1 MRAYT
6 NGLSISTNNNQP
18 EKSEMLTVMQF
29 QAVLLVYHC
38 LFVFWNHVTYFI
50 RIHNSRSDAVL
61 SIFSCSVLRYRRFQQ
76 LLWENLNLQ
85 SNSTGWEQFRY
96 THTISFSLSLSV
108 CLSLFLFP
116 FSFRISLYL
125 FFTMCILFSIAL
137 DVSLYISMCIYIYAH
152 TMYNIYIS
160 ISISIEEI

>member
-50 RIHNSRSDAVL
+50 RMHSK
-61 SIFSCSVLRYRRFQQ
+61 
-76 LLWENLNLQ
+76 
-85 SNSTGWEQFRY
+85 
-96 THTISFSLSLSV
+96 THGPMLYGLTLFHSLSLYV
-108 CLSLFLFP
+108 D
-116 FSFRISLYL
+116 I
-125 FFTMCILFSIAL
+125 
-137 DVSLYISMCIYIYAH
+137 
-152 TMYNIYIS
+152 NIYILLS
-160 ISISIEEI
+160 LVYISITP